1 MALTTEQRAQ
11 RQEWLNELEEAR
23 ASGATRIRYRD
34 RDVTFRSL
42 DELDRL
48 LDRLQRR
55 LRFMAQTDF
64 GQGFTR
70 HQACGDPCQRLA
82 CGLGNERHRA

>member
-1 MALTTEQRAQ
+1 MALTEAEKVQ

-48 LDRLQRR
+48 IGEARR
-55 LRFMAQTDF
+55 E
-64 GQGFTR
+64 
-70 HQACGDPCQRLA
+70 LA
-82 CGLGNERHRA
+82 CQTRRRRPRTFAVYSRKGVY

>member
-1 MALTTEQRAQ
+1 MDLTPEERAQ
-11 RQEWLNELEEAR
+11 REAWLSELEEAR

-48 LDRLQRR
+48 IREARR
-55 LRFMAQTDF
+55 ELAGQSRRRRARTF
-64 GQGFTR
+64 GAYSTKGV
-70 HQACGDPCQRLA
+70 
-82 CGLGNERHRA
+82 

>member
-1 MALTTEQRAQ
+1 MALTPEQRAQ
-11 RQEWLNELEEAR
+11 RQKWLNELEEAR

-48 LDRLQRR
+48 IREAHRELSGQTRVRR
-55 LRFMAQTDF
+55 ARTF
-64 GQGFTR
+64 GVYSTKGVR
-70 HQACGDPCQRLA
+70 
-82 CGLGNERHRA
+82 

>member
-1 MALTTEQRAQ
+1 MALTEDERVQ

-48 LDRLQRR
+48 IGEARR
-55 LRFMAQTDF
+55 ELAGQPRRRRARTF
-64 GQGFTR
+64 GVYSKKGV
-70 HQACGDPCQRLA
+70 
-82 CGLGNERHRA
+82 